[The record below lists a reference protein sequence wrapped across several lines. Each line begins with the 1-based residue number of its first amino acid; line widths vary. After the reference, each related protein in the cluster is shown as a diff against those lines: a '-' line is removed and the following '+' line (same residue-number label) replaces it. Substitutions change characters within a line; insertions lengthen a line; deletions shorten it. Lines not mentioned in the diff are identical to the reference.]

1 MTEHYEEK
9 RLNTADIAG
18 TAERH
23 SVDDQREREHHPP
36 EPEQARA
43 YPSNGPEATK
53 QDQLPMALLGA
64 EEADDFQVR
73 WNEIQVGFV
82 DEPRLAV
89 SEADSLVAEL
99 MKRLAE
105 SFSEER
111 SHLEGQWSQGS
122 DVSTEDLRLALKRYR
137 SFFNRFTLCLN
148 YELRS

>member
-1 MTEHYEEK
+1 MAENYEEK

-18 TAERH
+18 TAERQT
-23 SVDDQREREHHPP
+23 VDDQREREHHHP
-36 EPEQARA
+36 EPDQATT
-43 YPSNGPEATK
+43 YPSNGPQVTEK
-53 QDQLPMALLGA
+53 DQAPMALLGA

-105 SFSEER
+105 SFSEEHSR
-111 SHLEGQWSQGS
+111 LEGQWSQGS

-137 SFFNRFTLCLN
+137 SFFNRLL
-148 YELRS
+148 SV